1 MLLNG
6 SGLWFTS
13 SRARMEREA
22 SSCGRL
28 SGTDRSPTV
37 MLPSERPVSKEHGL
51 QTPCKP
57 PVFNGEKGGPGGQN
71 LYYSIST
78 RP

>member
-1 MLLNG
+1 
-6 SGLWFTS
+6 
-13 SRARMEREA
+13 
-22 SSCGRL
+22 
-28 SGTDRSPTV
+28 

-71 LYYSIST
+71 LYCSIST
-78 RP
+78 RPSNWHRPRNPSLPRWGSR

>member
-1 MLLNG
+1 
-6 SGLWFTS
+6 
-13 SRARMEREA
+13 
-22 SSCGRL
+22 
-28 SGTDRSPTV
+28 